1 MQTINLDLQQLKD
14 LHSALVH
21 DTQGRHGDA
30 RSIRLNA
37 LHAKVVGLI
46 RKEEGK

>member
-1 MQTINLDLQQLKD
+1 MQTINLNIQQLKD
-14 LHSALVH
+14 LHSALFH

-37 LHAKVVGLI
+37 LHARVIGLI
-46 RKEEGK
+46 KEEESN